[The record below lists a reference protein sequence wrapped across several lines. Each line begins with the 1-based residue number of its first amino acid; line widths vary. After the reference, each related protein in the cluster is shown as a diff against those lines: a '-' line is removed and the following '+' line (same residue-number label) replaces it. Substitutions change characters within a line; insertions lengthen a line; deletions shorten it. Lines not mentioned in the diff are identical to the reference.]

1 MRVIVIICGMGV
13 IIVVVVVVVVVV
25 MGVGRRSNLVV
36 VRRWEWLYRS
46 RWSNSMTPFLTAILF
61 DNFQFLCLDS
71 TIVECHQG
79 CV

>member
-1 MRVIVIICGMGV
+1 MRVIVMICGMGV
-13 IIVVVVVVVVVV
+13 VIVVVVVFVV

-46 RWSNSMTPFLTAILF
+46 RWSHSMTPFLAAVLF